1 LGQFQE
7 FVQLELKG
15 DRNVDKKEKKQLE
28 VQIKQIL
35 YFVENKTEQGK
46 MIAILEEYNNKI
58 PDGGLK
64 DKIQKWIGKTKKDY
78 FDKVDFLV
86 GDIFDGNLGVNEKK
100 IIKEMI
106 GKIRQIIEQAEK
118 SLWEKFINLFN
129 WS

>member
-1 LGQFQE
+1 
-7 FVQLELKG
+7 
-15 DRNVDKKEKKQLE
+15 VDKKEKKQLE

-78 FDKVDFLV
+78 FDKADFLV

-106 GKIRQIIEQAEK
+106 GKIRPIIEQAEK